1 MRSTAIVAG
10 MAAICLGAVVGLKA
24 ASPQEQPQPASTLT
38 FSKDVAPI
46 LFKNCTHCHRP
57 GEVAPMSLLTYKDA
71 RPWAKAIHAAVLTG
85 VMPPWHADPAHGEF
99 ANDRRLS
106 EADKNTIAAWVSAGA
121 PEGNPADVPS
131 PPKYIDGW
139 QIGEPD
145 IVFEMTE
152 DYAVP
157 AKGVVEYEWMYIPT
171 NFAKPTYVQ
180 ALEIRPGNRKLVHH
194 VLAYYRAKPDAQR
207 VPVLLF
213 DTERQRP
220 PVPSASGLR
229 PRRTDPTPA
238 RLIATYA
245 PGTLPQVFPPGT
257 ALRLEAGGVL
267 ELQMHYSTNG
277 TAGTDRTKVGMILSK
292 DPAPAEVLANHF
304 FNAKLR
310 LPARAT
316 TCAWMQ
322 MSPFSRT
329 RRYGACFLIRIC
341 AGRSGSIG
349 WCLPDGTE
357 RMILSVPRYDFNWQ
371 TYYMFREPLRVP
383 KGSRIVSSAWYD
395 NSARNRSNPDPNVD
409 VSWGDQTWEEMQY
422 TGLLYSAGDRGAW
435 LWRQGVRGQL
445 QCLLAFLCSGTQAF
459 AREAPCVLLTVF
471 HVET

>member
-1 MRSTAIVAG
+1 MRSTVIVAG
-10 MAAICLGAVVGLKA
+10 IAAICLGALSGLKA
-24 ASPQEQPQPASTLT
+24 APSQEQPQPASAPT
-38 FSKDVAPI
+38 FGKDVAPI

-85 VMPPWHADPAHGEF
+85 VMPPWHADPAQGEF

-106 EADKNTIAAWVSAGA
+106 EADKNTIAAWIAAGA

-131 PPKYIDGW
+131 PPKYVDGW

-145 IVFEMTE
+145 VVFEMTE
-152 DYAVP
+152 DYPVP

-171 NFAKPTYVQ
+171 NFAEPTYIQ
-180 ALEIRPGNRKLVHH
+180 ALEIRPGNRKVVHH

-220 PVPSASGLR
+220 PVPRASGLR
-229 PRRTDPTPA
+229 PRRTDATPA

-245 PGTLPQVFPPGT
+245 PGTLPQVFPSGT

-277 TAGTDRTKVGMILSK
+277 TAGTDRTKVGLILSK
-292 DPAPAEVLANHF
+292 DPAPVEVLANHF

-310 LPARAT
+310 LPARADDVRVDAEVAFQQDAT
-316 TCAWMQ
+316 LWGLFPHTHLRGKKWEY
-322 MSPFSRT
+322 R
-329 RRYGACFLIRIC
+329 LIL
-341 AGRSGSIG
+341 ADGS
-349 WCLPDGTE
+349 E
-357 RMILSVPRYDFNWQ
+357 RMILSVPKYDFNWQ

-395 NSARNRSNPDPNVD
+395 NSARNRSNPDPNID

-422 TGLLYSAGDRGAW
+422 TGLLYSAGDRGRVA
-435 LWRQGVRGQL
+435 V
-445 QCLLAFLCSGTQAF
+445 QAGS
-459 AREAPCVLLTVF
+459 AGN
-471 HVET
+471 

>member
-24 ASPQEQPQPASTLT
+24 ASPQEQPQPASTPT
-38 FSKDVAPI
+38 FSRDVASI

-171 NFAKPTYVQ
+171 NFATPTYVQ

-245 PGTLPQVFPPGT
+245 PGTLPQVFPLGT

-310 LPARAT
+310 LPAHAT
-316 TCAWMQ
+316 DVRVDADVAFRQDATLWGLF
-322 MSPFSRT
+322 PHTHLRGT
-329 RRYGACFLIRIC
+329 KWEYRLV
-341 AGRSGSIG
+341 
-349 WCLPDGTE
+349 LPDGTE

-422 TGLLYSAGDRGAW
+422 TGLLYSAGAP
-435 LWRQGVRGQL
+435 
-445 QCLLAFLCSGTQAF
+445 
-459 AREAPCVLLTVF
+459 ARVAVEAGRTAGN
-471 HVET
+471 

>member
-1 MRSTAIVAG
+1 MRSTVIAG
-10 MAAICLGAVVGLKA
+10 MAALCFSALAGLTA
-24 ASPQEQPQPASTLT
+24 APSQEQPQPPGAPT

-71 RPWAKAIHAAVLTG
+71 RPWAKAIQAAVLTG
-85 VMPPWHADPAHGEF
+85 VMPPWHADPAHGAF

-106 EADKNTIAAWVSAGA
+106 DADRNTIAAWVAAGA
-121 PEGNPADVPS
+121 LEGNPGDVPP
-131 PPKYIDGW
+131 PPKYVDGW

-145 IVFEMTE
+145 VVFEMSE
-152 DYAVP
+152 DYPVP

-171 NFAKPTYVQ
+171 NFAKATYVQ

-213 DTERQRP
+213 DNERQRP
-220 PVPSASGLR
+220 PAPRASGLR
-229 PRRTDPTPA
+229 PRRTDTTPA

-245 PGTLPQVFPPGT
+245 PGTLPQVFPAGT

-277 TAGTDRTKVGMILSK
+277 TAGTDRTKVGLIVSK
-292 DPAPAEVLANHF
+292 DPAPVEVLANHF
-304 FNAKLR
+304 FNATLR
-310 LPARAT
+310 LPARA
-316 TCAWMQ
+316 ADV
-322 MSPFSRT
+322 RVD
-329 RRYGACFLIRIC
+329 
-341 AGRSGSIG
+341 AGVAFQQDATIWGLFPHTHLRGKK
-349 WCLPDGTE
+349 WEYRLALPDGTE
-357 RMILSVPRYDFNWQ
+357 QVILSVPRYDFNWQ

-395 NSARNRSNPDPNVD
+395 NSARNASNPDPNVD

-422 TGLLYSAGDRGAW
+422 TGLLYSAGATTRVA
-435 LWRQGVRGQL
+435 V
-445 QCLLAFLCSGTQAF
+445 
-459 AREAPCVLLTVF
+459 EAGRTAGN
-471 HVET
+471 

>member
-1 MRSTAIVAG
+1 MRGTVIVAG
-10 MAAICLGAVVGLKA
+10 MVAICFSALVGLKA
-24 ASPQEQPQPASTLT
+24 APPQAQPASAPT
-38 FSKDVAPI
+38 FSRDVAPI

-71 RPWAKAIHAAVLTG
+71 RPWAKAIQAAVLTG

-106 EADKNTIAAWVSAGA
+106 DADKNTIAGWVAAGA
-121 PEGNPADVPS
+121 LEGNPADVPS
-131 PPKYIDGW
+131 PPKYVDRW

-145 IVFEMTE
+145 VVFEMTE
-152 DYAVP
+152 DYPVP

-180 ALEIRPGNRKLVHH
+180 AIEIRPGNRKLVHH

-213 DTERQRP
+213 DSERQRP
-220 PVPSASGLR
+220 PAPRASSLR
-229 PRRTDPTPA
+229 PRQTDTTPA

-245 PGTLPQVFPPGT
+245 PGTLPQVFPAGT

-277 TAGTDRTKVGMILSK
+277 TAGTDRTKIGLILSK
-292 DPAPAEVLANHF
+292 DPAPVEVFANHF
-304 FNAKLR
+304 FNATLS
-310 LPARAT
+310 LPARA
-316 TCAWMQ
+316 
-322 MSPFSRT
+322 SDVRVD
-329 RRYGACFLIRIC
+329 
-341 AGRSGSIG
+341 AGVAFQQDATVWGLFPHTHLRGKK
-349 WCLPDGTE
+349 WEYRLALPDGTE
-357 RMILSVPRYDFNWQ
+357 RVILSVPRYDFNWQ

-395 NSARNRSNPDPNVD
+395 NSARNASNPDPNVD

-422 TGLLYSAGDRGAW
+422 TGLLYSAGAP
-435 LWRQGVRGQL
+435 
-445 QCLLAFLCSGTQAF
+445 
-459 AREAPCVLLTVF
+459 ARVAVEAGRTAGN
-471 HVET
+471 